1 MNFEFL
7 VCIWVL
13 TPSKILTV
21 REIKDKH
28 NYLGVSNVSESFF
41 NLSQVFYVNSLY
53 ERFPNE
59 DLGVRILRRNL
70 K

>member
-1 MNFEFL
+1 MSFNTKQNSHGT
-7 VCIWVL
+7 W
-13 TPSKILTV
+13 
-21 REIKDKH
+21 KDKY